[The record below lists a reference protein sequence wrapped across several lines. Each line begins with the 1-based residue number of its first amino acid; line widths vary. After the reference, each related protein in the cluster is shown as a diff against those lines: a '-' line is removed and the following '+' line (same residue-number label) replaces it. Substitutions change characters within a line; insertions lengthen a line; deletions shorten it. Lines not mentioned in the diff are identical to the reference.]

1 METWTKTVSV
11 CAVTLH
17 RFIMRHFYWFDI
29 FVAMQILSPLLLC
42 LEFIT
47 FFLHR
52 GLLVTNNRTQ

>member
-1 METWTKTVSV
+1 METWTKTASV
-11 CAVTLH
+11 CAVTLY

-29 FVAMQILSPLLLC
+29 FVAIRQLLSPLLC

-47 FFLHR
+47 FFLHH